1 MKLKKNISLTKETG
15 QMFSQDTELEKNE
28 YQEENMNEFE
38 EKELS
43 TNFQF
48 SSDQLK
54 DLIKSVVGGINDT
67 KTKETKSKKTKKT
80 KTKAKEKFNAE
91 VPSFT
96 LKFSEKNEAKI
107 INNFRNQAVAKKEN
121 PNKLLKYL
129 ILNTL
134 TSENTLKYYSAL
146 KNDIYYSLRKA
157 VYTSLSPFYLR
168 LEEYNMLLE
177 HKYDTL
183 NTKFNVIINLLLD
196 SLGKSQ
202 FDINKNKLDDLYIF
216 NELKQKQEQEYL
228 LLKKKNQAR
237 KKEIYESYKNYLL
250 TEQVDQ
256 IINDEDQLIARPT
269 SLRKIKSI
277 LKESYEPN
285 SANLEQSDE
294 VEKEAQSKNINIAKS
309 QDENINLVNQQE
321 ENVNQKEEQ
330 EV

>member
-1 MKLKKNISLTKETG
+1 
-15 QMFSQDTELEKNE
+15 MFSQRSELEKND

-38 EKELS
+38 EKQLS
-43 TNFQF
+43 ANFQF
-48 SSDQLK
+48 SSGQLK
-54 DLIKSVVGGINDT
+54 DLIKSVVDGINDT
-67 KTKETKSKKTKKT
+67 KTKGAKSKKIKKT

-107 INNFRNQAVAKKEN
+107 INNFRTQVVAKKEN

-177 HKYDTL
+177 HKYEVL

-196 SLGKSQ
+196 VLGKSQ

-256 IINDEDQLIARPT
+256 IINDEDQLVARPT

-277 LKESYEPN
+277 LKENYEPN
-285 SANLEQSDE
+285 SASLEHSDE
-294 VEKEAQSKNINIAKS
+294 AEREAQSDSANISQN
-309 QDENINLVNQQE
+309 QDENINLSQSSDEQTS
-321 ENVNQKEEQ
+321 QKEEQ

>member
-1 MKLKKNISLTKETG
+1 
-15 QMFSQDTELEKNE
+15 MFSQDTELEKNN
-28 YQEENMNEFE
+28 YQEENMNEFK

-54 DLIKSVVGGINDT
+54 DLIKSVVDGVNDT
-67 KTKETKSKKTKKT
+67 KTKSTKSKKIKKT

-107 INNFRNQAVAKKEN
+107 INNFRTQAVAKKEN

-196 SLGKSQ
+196 MLGKSQ

-256 IINDEDQLIARPT
+256 IINDEDQLVARPI

-285 SANLEQSDE
+285 SSNLEQSGE
-294 VEKEAQSKNINIAKS
+294 VEKEAQSENINIGQN
-309 QDENINLVNQQE
+309 QDENINLAKQE
-321 ENVNQKEEQ
+321 EQVSQKEEK
-330 EV
+330 EVQNDKNN

>member
-1 MKLKKNISLTKETG
+1 
-15 QMFSQDTELEKNE
+15 MFSQDIELEKND
-28 YQEENMNEFE
+28 YQEENMNDFE
-38 EKELS
+38 EKELN

-48 SSDQLK
+48 SSLQLK
-54 DLIKSVVGGINDT
+54 DLIKSVVDGINDT
-67 KTKETKSKKTKKT
+67 KLKGTKSKKIKKT
-80 KTKAKEKFNAE
+80 RSKAKEKFNAE

-107 INNFRNQAVAKKEN
+107 INNFRTQAVAKKEN

-196 SLGKSQ
+196 VLGKSQ

-216 NELKQKQEQEYL
+216 KELKQKQEQEYL

-277 LKESYEPN
+277 LKENYEPN
-285 SANLEQSDE
+285 SVSLDQSDE
-294 VEKEAQSKNINIAKS
+294 AEKEAQSEKININQN
-309 QDENINLVNQQE
+309 QDENINLSQSSDEQT
-321 ENVNQKEEQ
+321 NQKDEEGK
-330 EV
+330 

>member
-168 LEEYNMLLE
+168 LEENNMLLE

>member
-1 MKLKKNISLTKETG
+1 
-15 QMFSQDTELEKNE
+15 MFSQNSGEKNE

-54 DLIKSVVGGINDT
+54 DLIKSVVVGINDT
-67 KTKETKSKKTKKT
+67 KVKGTKSKKTKKI
-80 KTKAKEKFNAE
+80 KTKVKEKFNAE

-107 INNFRNQAVAKKEN
+107 INNFRTQAVAKKEN

-183 NTKFNVIINLLLD
+183 NKKFNVIINLLLD
-196 SLGKSQ
+196 VLGKSQ
-202 FDINKNKLDDLYIF
+202 FDINIKLDDVYIF

-285 SANLEQSDE
+285 FSNLEQSDE
-294 VEKEAQSKNINIAKS
+294 VEKQSQSENINIDKS
-309 QDENINLVNQQE
+309 QGENINIVKQE
-321 ENVNQKEEQ
+321 EQISQKEEK

>member
-1 MKLKKNISLTKETG
+1 MTKEIEA
-15 QMFSQDTELEKNE
+15 MFSQNPELEKND
-28 YQEENMNEFE
+28 YQEENMNDFE
-38 EKELS
+38 EKNLD

-48 SSDQLK
+48 SSGQLK
-54 DLIKSVVGGINDT
+54 DLIKSVVDKINDT
-67 KTKETKSKKTKKT
+67 KTKDTKAKKTKKT
-80 KTKAKEKFNAE
+80 KSKTKEKFNAE
-91 VPSFT
+91 VPSFI

-107 INNFRNQAVAKKEN
+107 INNFRTHAVAKKEN

-196 SLGKSQ
+196 VLGKSQ
-202 FDINKNKLDDLYIF
+202 FDVNKNKLDDLYIF

-269 SLRKIKSI
+269 SLRKIKTI

-285 SANLEQSDE
+285 STSLDQSDE
-294 VEKEAQSKNINIAKS
+294 AEKEAQSENINIDKS
-309 QDENINLVNQQE
+309 QDENINIVKQE
-321 ENVNQKEEQ
+321 ENVSQKDKEGK
-330 EV
+330 

>member
-1 MKLKKNISLTKETG
+1 
-15 QMFSQDTELEKNE
+15 MFNFEK
-28 YQEENMNEFE
+28 EFE
-38 EKELS
+38 EKDFMEDEEMNDYEEKKLS

-48 SSDQLK
+48 SSLQLK
-54 DLIKSVVGGINDT
+54 DLIKSVVDGINDT
-67 KTKETKSKKTKKT
+67 KPKSTKSKKTKKT
-80 KTKAKEKFNAE
+80 KAKAKEKFNAE
-91 VPSFT
+91 VPSFI

-107 INNFRNQAVAKKEN
+107 INNFRTQAVAKKEN

-177 HKYDTL
+177 HKYDSL

-196 SLGKSQ
+196 VLGKSQ

-285 SANLEQSDE
+285 STNLEQSDE
-294 VEKEAQSKNINIAKS
+294 VEKETQSENINIDKS
-309 QDENINLVNQQE
+309 QDENINIVKKE
-321 ENVNQKEEQ
+321 EQVSQKEEK
-330 EV
+330 EVQNDKNN

>member
-1 MKLKKNISLTKETG
+1 
-15 QMFSQDTELEKNE
+15 MFSQDTELEKND

-38 EKELS
+38 EKQLS
-43 TNFQF
+43 ANFQF
-48 SSDQLK
+48 SSGQLK
-54 DLIKSVVGGINDT
+54 DLIKSVVDGINDT
-67 KTKETKSKKTKKT
+67 KTKGAKSKKIKKT

-107 INNFRNQAVAKKEN
+107 INNFRTQAVAKKEN

-183 NTKFNVIINLLLD
+183 NKKFNVIINLLLD
-196 SLGKSQ
+196 VLGKSQ
-202 FDINKNKLDDLYIF
+202 FDINIKLDDVYIF

-277 LKESYEPN
+277 LKENYEPN
-285 SANLEQSDE
+285 STSLDQSDE
-294 VEKEAQSKNINIAKS
+294 AEKQSQSDSANISQN
-309 QDENINLVNQQE
+309 QDENINLSQSSNELVSQKDE
-321 ENVNQKEEQ
+321 EGK
-330 EV
+330 

>member
-1 MKLKKNISLTKETG
+1 
-15 QMFSQDTELEKNE
+15 MFSQKPELEKNE
-28 YQEENMNEFE
+28 YQEENMNDFE

-48 SSDQLK
+48 SSLQLK
-54 DLIKSVVGGINDT
+54 DLIKSVVDGINDT
-67 KTKETKSKKTKKT
+67 KPKSTKSKKTKKT
-80 KTKAKEKFNAE
+80 KSKTKEKFNAE

-107 INNFRNQAVAKKEN
+107 INNFRTQAVAKKEN

-183 NTKFNVIINLLLD
+183 NKKFNVIINLLLD
-196 SLGKSQ
+196 TLGKSQ
-202 FDINKNKLDDLYIF
+202 FDINIKLDDVYIF

-285 SANLEQSDE
+285 SASLEQSDE
-294 VEKEAQSKNINIAKS
+294 VEKQTQSDSANIS
-309 QDENINLVNQQE
+309 QNQNENISLVNQQE
-321 ENVNQKEEQ
+321 ENVRLKEEK

>member
-1 MKLKKNISLTKETG
+1 
-15 QMFSQDTELEKNE
+15 MFSQDTELEKND

-54 DLIKSVVGGINDT
+54 DLIKSVVDGVNDT
-67 KTKETKSKKTKKT
+67 KTKSSKSKKTKKT

-96 LKFSEKNEAKI
+96 LKFTEKNEAKI
-107 INNFRNQAVAKKEN
+107 INNFRTQAVAKKEN

-177 HKYDTL
+177 HKYEVL

-196 SLGKSQ
+196 VLGKSQ

-277 LKESYEPN
+277 LKENYEPN
-285 SANLEQSDE
+285 SASLDQSGE
-294 VEKEAQSKNINIAKS
+294 VEKEAQSDSANISQN
-309 QDENINLVNQQE
+309 QDENINLSQSSDEQTS
-321 ENVNQKEEQ
+321 QKEEQ

>member
-1 MKLKKNISLTKETG
+1 
-15 QMFSQDTELEKNE
+15 MFSQDTELEKNE
-28 YQEENMNEFE
+28 YQEENMNDFE

-48 SSDQLK
+48 SSLQLK
-54 DLIKSVVGGINDT
+54 DLIKSVVDGINDT
-67 KTKETKSKKTKKT
+67 KPKSTKSKKIKKT
-80 KTKAKEKFNAE
+80 KSKTKEKFNAE

-107 INNFRNQAVAKKEN
+107 INNFRTQAVAKKEN

-168 LEEYNMLLE
+168 LEEYNVVLE
-177 HKYDTL
+177 HKYEVL

-196 SLGKSQ
+196 TLGKSQ
-202 FDINKNKLDDLYIF
+202 FDVNKNKLDDLYIF

-285 SANLEQSDE
+285 SGSLEQSDE
-294 VEKEAQSKNINIAKS
+294 AEKEAQSENINIGQN

-321 ENVNQKEEQ
+321 ENVGQKEEK

>member
-1 MKLKKNISLTKETG
+1 
-15 QMFSQDTELEKNE
+15 MFSQDTELEKNE

-168 LEEYNMLLE
+168 LEENNMLLE

>member
-1 MKLKKNISLTKETG
+1 
-15 QMFSQDTELEKNE
+15 MFSEDTELEKNA
-28 YQEENMNEFE
+28 YQEENVNEFE
-38 EKELS
+38 EKEIS

-48 SSDQLK
+48 SSGQLK
-54 DLIKSVVGGINDT
+54 DLIKSVFDGINDT
-67 KTKETKSKKTKKT
+67 KTKGAKSKKVKKT

-107 INNFRNQAVAKKEN
+107 INNFRTQAVAKKEN

-177 HKYDTL
+177 QKYEML

-277 LKESYEPN
+277 LKENYEPN
-285 SANLEQSDE
+285 STNLEQSGE
-294 VEKEAQSKNINIAKS
+294 VEKEAESENINIEQS
-309 QDENINLVNQQE
+309 QDENINLSQSSDELVGR
-321 ENVNQKEEQ
+321 KEEQ

>member
-1 MKLKKNISLTKETG
+1 MKLKKNISLTRGTER
-15 QMFSQDTELEKNE
+15 MFSQDIELEKND
-28 YQEENMNEFE
+28 YQEENMNDFE
-38 EKELS
+38 EKELN

-48 SSDQLK
+48 SSLQLK
-54 DLIKSVVGGINDT
+54 DLIKSVVDGINDT
-67 KTKETKSKKTKKT
+67 KVKGTKSKKIKKT
-80 KTKAKEKFNAE
+80 RSKAKEKFNAE

-107 INNFRNQAVAKKEN
+107 INNFRTQAVAKKEN

-196 SLGKSQ
+196 VLGKSQ

-216 NELKQKQEQEYL
+216 KELKQKQEQEYL

-277 LKESYEPN
+277 LKENYEPN
-285 SANLEQSDE
+285 SVSLDQSDE
-294 VEKEAQSKNINIAKS
+294 AEKEAQNENINIGRN
-309 QDENINLVNQQE
+309 QDQNINLSQSSDEQISQKDE
-321 ENVNQKEEQ
+321 EGK
-330 EV
+330 

>member
-1 MKLKKNISLTKETG
+1 
-15 QMFSQDTELEKNE
+15 
-28 YQEENMNEFE
+28 
-38 EKELS
+38 
-43 TNFQF
+43 
-48 SSDQLK
+48 
-54 DLIKSVVGGINDT
+54 
-67 KTKETKSKKTKKT
+67 
-80 KTKAKEKFNAE
+80 
-91 VPSFT
+91 
-96 LKFSEKNEAKI
+96 
-107 INNFRNQAVAKKEN
+107 FRTQAVAKKEN

-183 NTKFNVIINLLLD
+183 NKKFNVIINLLLD
-196 SLGKSQ
+196 VLGKSQ
-202 FDINKNKLDDLYIF
+202 FDINIKLDDVYIF

-285 SANLEQSDE
+285 SASLEQSDE
-294 VEKEAQSKNINIAKS
+294 VEKQTQSDSANIS
-309 QDENINLVNQQE
+309 QNQNENISLVNQQE
-321 ENVNQKEEQ
+321 ENVRLKEEK

>member
-1 MKLKKNISLTKETG
+1 
-15 QMFSQDTELEKNE
+15 MFSQNPELEKND
-28 YQEENMNEFE
+28 YQEENMNDFQ

-48 SSDQLK
+48 SSGQLK
-54 DLIKSVVGGINDT
+54 DLIKSVFDGINDA
-67 KTKETKSKKTKKT
+67 KTKGTKSKKIKKT

-107 INNFRNQAVAKKEN
+107 INNFRTQAVAKKEN

-177 HKYDTL
+177 HKYDSL
-183 NTKFNVIINLLLD
+183 NTKFNAIINLLLD
-196 SLGKSQ
+196 TLGKSQ
-202 FDINKNKLDDLYIF
+202 FDINKLDDLYIF
-216 NELKQKQEQEYL
+216 KELKQKQEQEYL

-277 LKESYEPN
+277 LKESYEPT
-285 SANLEQSDE
+285 SENLEQPGE
-294 VEKEAQSKNINIAKS
+294 VEKETKSENINIGQS
-309 QDENINLVNQQE
+309 QDENINIDNQQE
-321 ENVNQKEEQ
+321 ENISLKEEQ
-330 EV
+330 EI

>member
-1 MKLKKNISLTKETG
+1 
-15 QMFSQDTELEKNE
+15 MFSQDTELEKNE

-285 SANLEQSDE
+285 SGSLEQSDE
-294 VEKEAQSKNINIAKS
+294 VEKEIQSNNINIDQSK
-309 QDENINLVNQQE
+309 DENINIIKQE
-321 ENVNQKEEQ
+321 EQVS
-330 EV
+330 

>member
-1 MKLKKNISLTKETG
+1 
-15 QMFSQDTELEKNE
+15 MFSQDTELEKND

-54 DLIKSVVGGINDT
+54 DLIKSVVDGVNDT
-67 KTKETKSKKTKKT
+67 KTKSSKSKKTKKT

-96 LKFSEKNEAKI
+96 LKFTEKNEAKI
-107 INNFRNQAVAKKEN
+107 INNFRTQAVAKKEN

-177 HKYDTL
+177 QKYEVV

-196 SLGKSQ
+196 VLGKSQ

-277 LKESYEPN
+277 LKENYEPN
-285 SANLEQSDE
+285 STSLDQSGE
-294 VEKEAQSKNINIAKS
+294 VEKESQSDSANIS
-309 QDENINLVNQQE
+309 QNQEENINLSQSSDELVG
-321 ENVNQKEEQ
+321 QKEEQ

>member
-1 MKLKKNISLTKETG
+1 MKLKKNISSIKETG
-15 QMFSQDTELEKNE
+15 QMFSQDKELEKND
-28 YQEENMNEFE
+28 YQEENMNDFE

-48 SSDQLK
+48 SSLQLK
-54 DLIKSVVGGINDT
+54 DLIKSVVDGINDT
-67 KTKETKSKKTKKT
+67 KPKSTKTKKIKKTKA
-80 KTKAKEKFNAE
+80 KAKEKFNAE

-196 SLGKSQ
+196 VLGKSQ

-256 IINDEDQLIARPT
+256 IINDEDQLVARPT

-285 SANLEQSDE
+285 SANLEQSAE
-294 VEKEAQSKNINIAKS
+294 VEKESQSDSVNISQN
-309 QDENINLVNQQE
+309 QDENINLAKQE
-321 ENVNQKEEQ
+321 EQVSQKNEQ

>member
-1 MKLKKNISLTKETG
+1 
-15 QMFSQDTELEKNE
+15 MFSQDTELEQNE
-28 YQEENMNEFE
+28 NQEENMNEFE

-48 SSDQLK
+48 SSLQLK
-54 DLIKSVVGGINDT
+54 DLIKSVVDGINDT
-67 KTKETKSKKTKKT
+67 KPKSTKTKKIKKTKSKT
-80 KTKAKEKFNAE
+80 KEKFNAE

-294 VEKEAQSKNINIAKS
+294 VEKEVQSDSTNISQN
-309 QDENINLVNQQE
+309 QDENINLSQSSDEQTS
-321 ENVNQKEEQ
+321 QKEEQ

>member
-1 MKLKKNISLTKETG
+1 
-15 QMFSQDTELEKNE
+15 MFSQDIELEKND
-28 YQEENMNEFE
+28 YQEEKMNEFE
-38 EKELS
+38 EKQLS

-48 SSDQLK
+48 SSGQLK
-54 DLIKSVVGGINDT
+54 DLIKSVFDGINDT
-67 KTKETKSKKTKKT
+67 KTKSSKSKKIKKT
-80 KTKAKEKFNAE
+80 KSKAKEKFNAE

-107 INNFRNQAVAKKEN
+107 INNFRTQAVAKKEN

-183 NTKFNVIINLLLD
+183 NKKFNVIINLLLD
-196 SLGKSQ
+196 TLGKSQ

-269 SLRKIKSI
+269 SLRKIKTI

-294 VEKEAQSKNINIAKS
+294 AEREAQSDSINIS
-309 QDENINLVNQQE
+309 QNQDENINLAKQE
-321 ENVNQKEEQ
+321 EQVSQKDEEGK
-330 EV
+330 

>member
-1 MKLKKNISLTKETG
+1 
-15 QMFSQDTELEKNE
+15 MFSQNPELEKNE
-28 YQEENMNEFE
+28 YQEENMNDFE

-48 SSDQLK
+48 SSLQLK
-54 DLIKSVVGGINDT
+54 DLIKSVVNGINDT
-67 KTKETKSKKTKKT
+67 KPKSTKSKKTKKT
-80 KTKAKEKFNAE
+80 KSKTKEKFNAE

-107 INNFRNQAVAKKEN
+107 INNFRTQAVAKKEN

-177 HKYDTL
+177 HKYDSL

-196 SLGKSQ
+196 VLGKSQ
-202 FDINKNKLDDLYIF
+202 FDINKTDDIYIF
-216 NELKQKQEQEYL
+216 KQLKQKQEQEYL

-256 IINDEDQLIARPT
+256 IINDEDQLVARPT

-285 SANLEQSDE
+285 SASLDQSDE
-294 VEKEAQSKNINIAKS
+294 VEKQSQSENINIDKS
-309 QDENINLVNQQE
+309 QGENINIVKQE
-321 ENVNQKEEQ
+321 EQVSQKEEK

>member
-1 MKLKKNISLTKETG
+1 
-15 QMFSQDTELEKNE
+15 MFSQDTELEKND
-28 YQEENMNEFE
+28 YQEENMNDFE

-48 SSDQLK
+48 SSGQLK
-54 DLIKSVVGGINDT
+54 DLIKSVFDGINDT
-67 KTKETKSKKTKKT
+67 KTKGTKSKKIKKT
-80 KTKAKEKFNAE
+80 KTKSKEKFNAE

-107 INNFRNQAVAKKEN
+107 INNFRTQAVAKKEN

-196 SLGKSQ
+196 VLGKSQ

-216 NELKQKQEQEYL
+216 KELKQKQEQEFL

-285 SANLEQSDE
+285 STSLDQSDE
-294 VEKEAQSKNINIAKS
+294 VGKEVQSEKININKNQEKNINIT
-309 QDENINLVNQQE
+309 QIPDEQTS
-321 ENVNQKEEQ
+321 QKEEQ

>member
-1 MKLKKNISLTKETG
+1 MTRGTER
-15 QMFSQDTELEKNE
+15 MFSQDIELEKND
-28 YQEENMNEFE
+28 YQEENMNDFE
-38 EKELS
+38 EKELN

-48 SSDQLK
+48 SSLQLK
-54 DLIKSVVGGINDT
+54 DLIKSVVDGINDT
-67 KTKETKSKKTKKT
+67 KLKGTKSKKIKKT
-80 KTKAKEKFNAE
+80 RSKAKEKFNAE

-107 INNFRNQAVAKKEN
+107 INNFRTQAVAKKEN

-196 SLGKSQ
+196 VLGKSQ

-216 NELKQKQEQEYL
+216 KELKQKQEQEYL

-277 LKESYEPN
+277 LKENYEPN
-285 SANLEQSDE
+285 SVSLDQSDE
-294 VEKEAQSKNINIAKS
+294 AEKEAQSEKININQN
-309 QDENINLVNQQE
+309 QDENINLSQSSDEQT
-321 ENVNQKEEQ
+321 NQKDEEGK
-330 EV
+330 

>member
-1 MKLKKNISLTKETG
+1 
-15 QMFSQDTELEKNE
+15 MFSKDTELEKND
-28 YQEENMNEFE
+28 YQEENMNDFE
-38 EKELS
+38 EKKLS

-48 SSDQLK
+48 SSGQLK
-54 DLIKSVVGGINDT
+54 DLIKSVFDGINDT
-67 KTKETKSKKTKKT
+67 KVKGAKSKKTKKT
-80 KTKAKEKFNAE
+80 KSKAKEKFDAE

-107 INNFRNQAVAKKEN
+107 INNFRTQAVAKKEN

-168 LEEYNMLLE
+168 LEEYNMLVE
-177 HKYDTL
+177 HKYDAL
-183 NTKFNVIINLLLD
+183 NSKFNVIINLLLD

-202 FDINKNKLDDLYIF
+202 FDINKNKLDDLFLF
-216 NELKQKQEQEYL
+216 NDLKQKQEQEYL

-277 LKESYEPN
+277 LKENYEPN
-285 SANLEQSDE
+285 SASLDQSEE
-294 VEKEAQSKNINIAKS
+294 VEKESQSENINIDKM
-309 QDENINLVNQQE
+309 QDENINITQSPDEQVSK
-321 ENVNQKEEQ
+321 KEEK
-330 EV
+330 EVQNDKNN

>member
-1 MKLKKNISLTKETG
+1 
-15 QMFSQDTELEKNE
+15 MFSQDTELEKND

-38 EKELS
+38 EKQLS
-43 TNFQF
+43 ANFQF
-48 SSDQLK
+48 SSGQLK
-54 DLIKSVVGGINDT
+54 DLIKSVVDGINDT
-67 KTKETKSKKTKKT
+67 KTKGAKSKKIKKT

-107 INNFRNQAVAKKEN
+107 INNFRTQAVAKKEN

-177 HKYDTL
+177 HKYDSL

-196 SLGKSQ
+196 VLGKSQ
-202 FDINKNKLDDLYIF
+202 FDINKTDDIYIF
-216 NELKQKQEQEYL
+216 KQLKQKQEQEYL

-256 IINDEDQLIARPT
+256 IINDEDQLVARPT

-285 SANLEQSDE
+285 SASLDQSDE
-294 VEKEAQSKNINIAKS
+294 LEKESQSENINIGQN

-321 ENVNQKEEQ
+321 ENVRLKEEK

>member
-1 MKLKKNISLTKETG
+1 
-15 QMFSQDTELEKNE
+15 MFSQDTELEKND
-28 YQEENMNEFE
+28 YQEENMNDFE
-38 EKELS
+38 EKEIS

-48 SSDQLK
+48 SSGQFK
-54 DLIKSVVGGINDT
+54 DLIKSIVDGINET
-67 KTKETKSKKTKKT
+67 KTKDTKSKKTKKT
-80 KTKAKEKFNAE
+80 KSKAKEKFNAE
-91 VPSFT
+91 VPSFI

-107 INNFRNQAVAKKEN
+107 INNFRTQAVAKKEN

-196 SLGKSQ
+196 TLGKSQ
-202 FDINKNKLDDLYIF
+202 FDVNKNKLDDLYIF

-285 SANLEQSDE
+285 SASLEQSDE
-294 VEKEAQSKNINIAKS
+294 VEKQTQSDSANIS
-309 QDENINLVNQQE
+309 QNQNENISLVNQQE
-321 ENVNQKEEQ
+321 ENVRLKEEK

>member
-1 MKLKKNISLTKETG
+1 
-15 QMFSQDTELEKNE
+15 
-28 YQEENMNEFE
+28 MNEFE

-168 LEEYNMLLE
+168 LEEYNAVLE
-177 HKYDTL
+177 HKYEAL

-202 FDINKNKLDDLYIF
+202 FDVDKNKLDDLYIF

-269 SLRKIKSI
+269 SLRKIKTI

>member
-1 MKLKKNISLTKETG
+1 
-15 QMFSQDTELEKNE
+15 MFSQNPKEKND
-28 YQEENMNEFE
+28 YVGGENMNEFD

-54 DLIKSVVGGINDT
+54 DLIKSVVVGINDT
-67 KTKETKSKKTKKT
+67 KTKDTKPKKTKKT

-91 VPSFT
+91 VPSFI

-107 INNFRNQAVAKKEN
+107 INNFRTQAVAKKEN

-294 VEKEAQSKNINIAKS
+294 LEKEVQSNNINIDKN
-309 QDENINLVNQQE
+309 QDENINLSQSSDEQVR
-321 ENVNQKEEQ
+321 QKEKK

>member
-1 MKLKKNISLTKETG
+1 
-15 QMFSQDTELEKNE
+15 MFSQDTELEKND
-28 YQEENMNEFE
+28 YQEENMNDFE

-48 SSDQLK
+48 SSLQLK
-54 DLIKSVVGGINDT
+54 NLIKSVVDGINDT
-67 KTKETKSKKTKKT
+67 KVKGAKSKKIKKT
-80 KTKAKEKFNAE
+80 KSKAKEKFNAE

-107 INNFRNQAVAKKEN
+107 INNFRTQAVAKKEN

-168 LEEYNMLLE
+168 LEEYNVVLE
-177 HKYDTL
+177 HKYEVL

-202 FDINKNKLDDLYIF
+202 FDVDKNKLDDLYIF
-216 NELKQKQEQEYL
+216 NNLKQKQEQEYL

-277 LKESYEPN
+277 LKENYEPN
-285 SANLEQSDE
+285 STNLDQSDE
-294 VEKEAQSKNINIAKS
+294 AEKEFQSDSANISQN
-309 QDENINLVNQQE
+309 QDENIDLAKQE
-321 ENVNQKEEQ
+321 EQVSQKDKQ